1 MTSCLEL
8 FALSAFEPPSE
19 WLDAV
24 AVATALRLAPPSA
37 ALSNGG
43 SRRTADRQRMGPQ
56 DICSLL
62 SVFAAHPGGFLL
74 LPTRGEGPAA
84 DVEPAASAA
93 AATAAASPP
102 PPPLLELLLREAAR
116 QAASF
121 SPGQVL
127 QLLTA
132 VSELRG
138 SGASGSGNSASSS
151 SSSSSSVTA
160 LGDNRHVGRIDLAAV
175 DVDAA
180 LRESRV
186 LSPMLGVVAAA
197 TAEFPSSMSAV
208 DVACLLKLVAGV
220 GVLGGGGGGGK
231 QRCFL
236 LL

>member
-74 LPTRGEGPAA
+74 LPTQGEGPAA
-84 DVEPAASAA
+84 DVEPAAPAA
-93 AATAAASPP
+93 AAAAASPP

-138 SGASGSGNSASSS
+138 SGASGSGKSA
-151 SSSSSSVTA
+151 SSSSSVTA

-186 LSPMLGVVAAA
+186 LSPMLGAVAAA

-220 GVLGGGGGGGK
+220 GVLGGGGAGASNGVSCCC
-231 QRCFL
+231 RL
-236 LL
+236 

>member
-138 SGASGSGNSASSS
+138 SGASGSGKSA
-151 SSSSSSVTA
+151 SSSSSVTA

-220 GVLGGGGGGGK
+220 GVLGGGGGAGASNGVSCCC
-231 QRCFL
+231 RL
-236 LL
+236 

>member
-74 LPTRGEGPAA
+74 LPTQGEGPAA
-84 DVEPAASAA
+84 DVEPAAPAA
-93 AATAAASPP
+93 AAAAASPP

-138 SGASGSGNSASSS
+138 SGASGSGKSASSS
-151 SSSSSSVTA
+151 SPSPSDRELLQQTRRSLQAPGLKGLHKV
-160 LGDNRHVGRIDLAAV
+160 V
-175 DVDAA
+175 DG
-180 LRESRV
+180 SR
-186 LSPMLGVVAAA
+186 
-197 TAEFPSSMSAV
+197 
-208 DVACLLKLVAGV
+208 
-220 GVLGGGGGGGK
+220 GGGSQGGD
-231 QRCFL
+231 CE
-236 LL
+236 